1 MSGPRDELP
10 EDTHE
15 ELFEDAPCGYL
26 TTRLDGTIVRVNRTL
41 EALTGYSR
49 TELLGQRAFQDL
61 LTVGGRIYHETHYA
75 PLLQMQGSVR
85 EIAVDLVRADGT
97 TMPALINSVL
107 RHDAAGAPRAIR
119 TTVFDATDRRSY
131 ERELV
136 RSRNREH
143 EIGRQLQRGL
153 LGGVLP
159 GDPSLDLAVEYR
171 PAVAGLEV
179 GGDWYDAFWLG
190 DRQIAVVVG
199 DVVGRGID
207 AATTM
212 GQLRSAVRALAATG
226 LEPGAL
232 LEALD
237 GYARR
242 HAVGEMTTLSYATL
256 DLDTGALAVACAGH
270 PPPAIAEPGQAPAFV
285 WGGRSTPLDATGEA
299 VPRSQT
305 ERSIA
310 PGSTLV
316 LFSDGLIERVDRPL
330 QTGLDT
336 LLAELDRR
344 RAQRAAALARG
355 LTVAM
360 LAGRT
365 SSDDVCTVAL
375 RWTPAPTV

>member
-1 MSGPRDELP
+1 MSVPGDDLP
-10 EDTHE
+10 EDSPE

-41 EALTGYSR
+41 EALTGYAR
-49 TELLGQRAFQDL
+49 DELLGQRSFQDL
-61 LTVGGRIYHETHYA
+61 LTVGARIYHETHYA
-75 PLLQMQGSVR
+75 PLLRMQGTVR

-107 RHDAAGAPRAIR
+107 RHDAQGAPQAIR

-136 RSRNREH
+136 RSRDREQ
-143 EIGRQLQRGL
+143 EIARQLQRGL
-153 LGGVLP
+153 LGGDLP
-159 GDPSLDLAVEYR
+159 VDASLDLAIEYR

-179 GGDWYDAFWLG
+179 GGDWYDAFWLA

-212 GQLRSAVRALAATG
+212 GQLRSGVRALAGTG
-226 LEPGAL
+226 LGPGAL

-242 HAVGEMTTLSYATL
+242 HDVGQMTTLSYVTL

-270 PPPAIAEPGQAPAFV
+270 PPPAIAEPGQGPAFV
-285 WGGRSTPLDATGEA
+285 WGGRSTPLDAALDAGLRA
-299 VPRSQT
+299 QA

-310 PGSTLV
+310 AGSTLV

-330 QTGLDT
+330 QTGLDV
-336 LLAELDRR
+336 LLTEIDRHR
-344 RAQRAAALARG
+344 EQPAAALAREV
-355 LTVAM
+355 TSAM

-365 SSDDVCTVAL
+365 TSDDVCTVAL
-375 RWTPAPTV
+375 RWTPAPA

>member
-1 MSGPRDELP
+1 VSADRDELP
-10 EDTHE
+10 EDSPE

-41 EALTGYSR
+41 ETLTGYAR
-49 TELLGQRAFQDL
+49 AELLGQRSFQDL

-75 PLLQMQGSVR
+75 PLLRMQGTVR

-107 RHDAAGAPRAIR
+107 RHDEQGAPQAIR
-119 TTVFDATDRRSY
+119 TTVFDATDRRGY

-136 RSRNREH
+136 RARDREH
-143 EIGRQLQRGL
+143 QIARQLQHGL
-153 LGGVLP
+153 LSGDLP
-159 GDPSLDLAVEYR
+159 RDPALDLAVEYR

-212 GQLRSAVRALAATG
+212 GQLRSAVRALAATVLG
-226 LEPGAL
+226 PAAL

-242 HAVGEMTTLSYATL
+242 HAVGEMTTLSYVTL
-256 DLDTGALAVACAGH
+256 DLDTGALAIASAGH
-270 PPPAIAEPGQAPAFV
+270 PPAAVAEPGQPPAFL
-285 WGGRSTPLDATGEA
+285 WGGRSTPLAAAPDALPRTQAEA
-299 VPRSQT
+299 
-305 ERSIA
+305 SIA
-310 PGSTLV
+310 PGSILV
-316 LFSDGLIERVDRPL
+316 LFSDGLIERMDRPL
-330 QTGLDT
+330 QTGLDA
-336 LLAELDRR
+336 LLAEIDRR
-344 RAQRAAALARG
+344 REQPAAALAPDVTG
-355 LTVAM
+355 AM

-365 SSDDVCTVAL
+365 TSDDVCTVAL
-375 RWTPAPTV
+375 RWRPAPA